1 MQIIK
6 LGHLLLPKRK
16 REVHLLSRSSFGLG
30 GFTFDVPAE
39 VLLAEDISGCSLR
52 LGDFPFDVPVELLLI
67 VETLETDVFE
77 GGVQL

>member
-16 REVHLLSRSSFGLG
+16 REVHLLSRS
-30 GFTFDVPAE
+30 
-39 VLLAEDISGCSLR
+39 
-52 LGDFPFDVPVELLLI
+52 FDVPVELLLAGDISEVLDI
-67 VETLETDVFE
+67 VETLEADVL

>member
-30 GFTFDVPAE
+30 EF
-39 VLLAEDISGCSLR
+39 S
-52 LGDFPFDVPVELLLI
+52 FDVPVELLLAGDISEVLGI
-67 VETLETDVFE
+67 VETLEADVL